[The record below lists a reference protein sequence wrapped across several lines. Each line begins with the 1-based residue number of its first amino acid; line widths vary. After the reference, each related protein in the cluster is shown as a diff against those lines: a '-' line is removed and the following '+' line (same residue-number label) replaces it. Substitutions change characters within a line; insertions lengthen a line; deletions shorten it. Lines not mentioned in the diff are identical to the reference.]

1 MTRTRFTLAC
11 LLGALLVLPAMP
23 RAQIEA
29 DVALRAAMETETV
42 KGDLK
47 GAIEQ
52 YRKIAQT
59 SDRAL
64 AATALVRMA
73 ECYRKLGDAQAR
85 QIFEQVIRDYS
96 DQKAPADVARAR
108 LADAASNSTPGLV
121 TRQLWSVPPVV
132 LAAKGDQGLG
142 TVSPDGRYFSFV
154 DWSTGGELFLHDFQ
168 TGADRRLTNKTNK
181 ARGEEYAQ
189 ESVISRDG
197 GRVAYAWFNE
207 DGYELRTLDLN
218 ARGAAPRILFA
229 NHAEDP
235 WVFPYDWSPDGKWI
249 AVQIRRADG
258 AGQLALVSTVD
269 GALRVLESSDWRRAS
284 GIAFSP
290 DGKFLAY
297 DSAADSLPEQHDIS
311 IIAVDGHQKSAV
323 AVGPADESVIG
334 WTTDGGH
341 LLFTS
346 DRSGTDGIWALAI
359 ADGTRAGDP
368 QVIQADMRLKPLG
381 ITRSGALYFSK
392 TVSHRDIYVASV
404 DLETGKLL
412 AAPRKIAGQT
422 VGFNVAAGWSPDGES
437 LAYLPRNK
445 DASTLAIQSIA
456 TGQVRELRPNL
467 TFLFDESP
475 LWSPD
480 GKSLLV
486 VGPDSQGQWGIH
498 RVDARTGDTTL
509 LAMSDPPAQNWIHPI
524 AWSADGQ
531 ILYIRRIRADD
542 ASEQRALDMRTRQEE
557 LIRRVTLPFV
567 PSPNG
572 GAWLALDRTTG
583 GTLLRIEPAGGAP
596 AHTGMQVNAP
606 EDLRGFG
613 GQGPR
618 WSPDSS
624 FVVVLQTGST
634 DGRRVWAIPADG
646 GSPRNLDLGGLVPRN
661 LQIHPDGHRLAIET
675 VEQKV
680 EVWVLENFQSALG
693 AKK

>member
-1 MTRTRFTLAC
+1 MTMRLTLSW
-11 LLGALLVLPAMP
+11 LFVALLLMSVTPS
-23 RAQIEA
+23 AQSKA

-59 SDRAL
+59 SDRAV

-73 ECYRKLGDAQAR
+73 ECYQKLGDAQAR
-85 QIFEQVIRDYS
+85 KLFERIIRDYS
-96 DQKAPADVARAR
+96 DQKASADIARAR
-108 LADAASNSTPGLV
+108 LADAKPNSTVGLA

-154 DWSTGGELFLHDFQ
+154 DWSIGGELFLHDFR
-168 TGADRRLTNKTNK
+168 TGRDRRLTTRTKMG
-181 ARGEEYAQ
+181 RGEEYAQ

-218 ARGAAPRILFA
+218 ARGAVPRILFA
-229 NHAEDP
+229 NHAEEP
-235 WVFPYDWSPDGKWI
+235 LVFPYDWSPDGKWI

-269 GALRVLESSDWRRAS
+269 GALRVLEMSDWRRAS

-297 DSAADSLPEQHDIS
+297 DTAAGSLPEQHDIY

-323 AVGPADESVIG
+323 AADSADEGVIG
-334 WTTDGGH
+334 WTPDGGH

-346 DRSGTDGIWALAI
+346 DRSGTRGVWALAI
-359 ADGTRAGDP
+359 AEGKRGGEP
-368 QVIQADMRLKPLG
+368 QLIKADMRLKPRG
-381 ITRSGALYFSK
+381 ITRAGALYFS
-392 TVSHRDIYVASV
+392 TALSHRDIYVASV
-404 DLETGKLL
+404 DLATGKLL
-412 AAPRKIAGQT
+412 TTPRRIAGQT
-422 VGFNVAAGWSPDGES
+422 VGFNVAGRWSPDGES

-456 TGQVRELRPNL
+456 TGDVRELRPNL
-467 TFLFDESP
+467 AFVFDESP

-486 VGPDSQGQWGIH
+486 VGPDRQGQWGIY
-498 RVDARTGDTTL
+498 RVDAQTSDTTL
-509 LAMSDPPAQNWIHPI
+509 LAVSAPPANNWIHLI
-524 AWSADGQ
+524 GWSPNGQ
-531 ILYIRRIRADD
+531 ILYIRRILADN
-542 ASEQRALDMRTRQEE
+542 ASEQIALDMRTRHEE
-557 LIRRVTLPFV
+557 TVRRVTLPFV

-572 GAWLALDRTTG
+572 GAWAAFEKTDG
-583 GTLLRIEPAGGAP
+583 GTSLRFETGGGAP
-596 AHTGMQVNAP
+596 SRTGMHVNAP
-606 EDLRGFG
+606 DDLRGFG

-618 WSPDSS
+618 WSPDGR

-634 DGRRVWAIPADG
+634 DTRRVWAVPADG
-646 GSPRNLDLGGLVPRN
+646 GSPRQLDLGGLVPRD
-661 LQIHPDGHRLAIET
+661 LQVHPDGHRLAIET
-675 VEQKV
+675 VEQKT
-680 EVWVLENFQSALG
+680 EVWVMDNLAMALG